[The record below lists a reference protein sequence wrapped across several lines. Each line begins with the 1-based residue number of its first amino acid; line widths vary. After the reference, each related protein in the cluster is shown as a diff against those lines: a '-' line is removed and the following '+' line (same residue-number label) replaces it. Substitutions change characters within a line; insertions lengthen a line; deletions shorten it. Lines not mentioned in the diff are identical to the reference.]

1 MDSISQEHR
10 LIDKLHKLPK
20 EKLVEVE
27 DFIDFLSHRW
37 QDRQLTKFAMKAS
50 EVSFAAV
57 WDNADDV
64 EYYEVS

>member
-27 DFIDFLSHRW
+27 DFIDFLSQRW
-37 QDRQLTKFAMKAS
+37 QDGQLTKLAMKAS

-57 WDNADDV
+57 WDNANDA
-64 EYYEVS
+64 EYDEL